1 MMRTSAAPK
10 AGPCASA

>member
-1 MMRTSAAPK
+1 MMRTSATPK